1 MGPSSSEVVS
11 VSIPYMQSV
20 CMGVV
25 QKMHGADNAE
35 RRSISSYSSRRTR
48 PRPLSEEAASPLLRS
63 IERTDKEAGFK
74 PDLASHRSSCSPFMS
89 ATLLSSSTLGRP
101 NVASR

>member
-1 MGPSSSEVVS
+1 
-11 VSIPYMQSV
+11 
-20 CMGVV
+20 
-25 QKMHGADNAE
+25 
-35 RRSISSYSSRRTR
+35 
-48 PRPLSEEAASPLLRS
+48 LLRS